1 MRKRNV
7 RIQLWLNE
15 TEAERFNRLVT
26 RSGLSREVYLRQ
38 VMVVIYIENPDKT
51 TNPAYIKNE
60 AMTEEQTQGL
70 FDVIAYAT
78 QNEKTE
84 ASTERDTI
92 QKQFVSGINCA
103 VEAAR
108 DQMMATKRHFDK
120 TDGVVAYHGY
130 QSFAPGEVTPEMA
143 HEIGVK
149 LAEQLWGSRH
159 QVLVATHLDKS
170 NHLHNHFVLNNVS
183 MVDGKKYYRS
193 AKDYY
198 DMQRE
203 SDKLCREYGLSV
215 IEAPKR
221 GKSKHYGEWLAE
233 KENRPTWRGV
243 VKADIDTAIKQS
255 MTERQFWDALHKL
268 GYEVKMGKDISVRPP
283 GKERFIRLRR
293 NYGDDYTIES
303 IRRRILAQNR
313 PERTILL
320 PNPPPRKARYNGTI
334 HKAKRMTGLRALY
347 FYYLYRMSVL
357 PKRRQRRPDLKRVYF
372 LFREDIR
379 FVQNIARETRL
390 LVAYGIDNAE
400 QLAVHKG
407 DLTTKIGVVYE
418 QRKELRKQLRKQSR
432 HTDSATNFDAAD
444 GRAMPSSSAVS
455 EPIVRTKADIASL
468 SAQIKSL
475 RKEVV
480 LCEDIA
486 QRSGIMKEK
495 IKKAKED
502 TKLHAKSN
510 TKELRNNESF
520 RRRR

>member
-1 MRKRNV
+1 
-7 RIQLWLNE
+7 
-15 TEAERFNRLVT
+15 
-26 RSGLSREVYLRQ
+26 
-38 VMVVIYIENPDKT
+38 
-51 TNPAYIKNE
+51 
-60 AMTEEQTQGL
+60 
-70 FDVIAYAT
+70 
-78 QNEKTE
+78 
-84 ASTERDTI
+84 
-92 QKQFVSGINCA
+92 
-103 VEAAR
+103 
-108 DQMMATKRHFDK
+108 
-120 TDGVVAYHGY
+120 
-130 QSFAPGEVTPEMA
+130 MA
-143 HEIGVK
+143 HEIGIK
-149 LAEQLWGSRH
+149 MAQALWGERF
-159 QVLVATHLDKS
+159 QVLVATHLDKK
-170 NHLHNHFVLNNVS
+170 NHIHNHFVINSVS
-183 MVDGKKYYRS
+183 FLDGYRYNDCT
-193 AKDYY
+193 ATY
-198 DMQRE
+198 MHMRQT

-221 GKSKHYGEWLAE
+221 GQSKHYGEWLAE

-268 GYEVKMGKDISVRPP
+268 GYEVKIGKEISVRPP

-334 HKAKRMTGLRALY
+334 HKAKRMTELRALY
-347 FYYLYRMSVL
+347 FYYLYRMGVL
-357 PKRRQRRPDLKRVYF
+357 PKRRQRRPDPKRVYF

-390 LVAYGIDNAE
+390 LVAHRIDSTE
-400 QLAVHKG
+400 QLAIYKAG
-407 DLTTKIGVVYE
+407 LTTQIGTLYE
-418 QRKELRKQLRKQSR
+418 KRKDLQKQLRRQTR
-432 HTDSATNFDAAD
+432 HMDSATNFDAAN
-444 GRAMPSSSAVS
+444 GRAMPNSSAVS
-455 EPIVRTKADIASL
+455 EPIDRTKADIASL

-475 RKEVV
+475 RREVV

-486 QRSGIMKEK
+486 KRSGIMKEK

-502 TKLHAKSN
+502 TKLHAKFN